1 MYAIKSLRRRTTRV
15 VLTVLGVALSIALT
29 VTMLSIG
36 EGLRTSTDDLVQS
49 TGVDLFI
56 VPKGS
61 DYLFFN
67 VDFIQGTNL
76 TQDIADDLGSDADTV
91 TPRFTPSRQLYV
103 RTADGNGDTRSLGA
117 QGNGVI
123 PDTLGDISGFSI
135 VEGKYFTQ
143 GNDPFRDDP
152 SFRAGIYD
160 PAFFANFTGEIV
172 INKALADEMGL
183 KTGDQLVLSSSQSF
197 MDSVILTVI
206 GVYVADFE
214 GTEFR
219 SFHLSLS
226 ELQYM
231 LQRFDDPVTE
241 ILVDLAEGVDTD
253 DTGER
258 LENDFEYSPRLTV
271 STDRDIYN
279 TLGNLF
285 DTFEG
290 FATLIALITI
300 VVAVLFISTVMI
312 ISVKERTREIGA
324 LRAIGFSRSSIFKQV
339 LIEGIIISLVGF
351 ALGLLMG
358 FFDVWALD
366 ELLRRTLTGIPEG
379 IHVTEIT
386 GVVIMEVTLVALII
400 GAVAGLLPAYWAT
413 RIDIAKTLRQE

>member
-1 MYAIKSLRRRTTRV
+1 
-15 VLTVLGVALSIALT
+15 VALSIALT
-29 VTMLSIG
+29 VTMFSIG

-67 VDFIQGTNL
+67 VDFLQGTNL
-76 TQDIADDLGSDADTV
+76 TQDISTDLGPDADTI
-91 TPRFTPSRQLYV
+91 TPRFMPSRQLYV
-103 RTADGNGDTRSLGA
+103 RSVDGNGDARSLGA

-123 PDTLGDISGFSI
+123 ADTLGDISGFTI
-135 VEGKYFTQ
+135 VDGKYFTQ
-143 GNDPFRDDP
+143 GNDPFRNDP
-152 SFRAGIYD
+152 SFKAGIYD
-160 PAFFANFTGEIV
+160 PAYFANFTGEIV
-172 INKALADEMGL
+172 INKALSDEMGF
-183 KTGDQLVLSSSQSF
+183 KAGDQLVLSSSQSF
-197 MDSVILTVI
+197 LEIVTLSVV

-241 ILVDLAEGVDTD
+241 ILVDLAGGVNADKAK
-253 DTGER
+253 ER
-258 LENDFEYSPRLTV
+258 LENDFDYSTRLTV

-279 TLGNLF
+279 TLGGLF

-290 FATLIALITI
+290 FAKLIALITI
-300 VVAVLFISTVMI
+300 VVALLFISTVMI

-324 LRAIGFSRSSIFKQV
+324 LRAIGFSRSSIFKEV
-339 LIEGIIISLVGF
+339 LMEGIIISLVGF
-351 ALGLLMG
+351 TLGLVMG
-358 FFDVWALD
+358 FLDVWVLD
-366 ELLRRTLTGIPEG
+366 EYLRRTITGIPEG

-386 GVVIMEVTLVALII
+386 GLVIMEVTLVALVI

-413 RIDIAKTLRQE
+413 RIDIARTLRQE

>member
-1 MYAIKSLRRRTTRV
+1 MYSLKSLRRRSKRV

-61 DYLFFN
+61 NYLFFN
-67 VDFIQGTNL
+67 VDFIQGTDL
-76 TQDIADDLGSDADTV
+76 TQEMADDLGERQDSTA
-91 TPRFTPSRQLYV
+91 PRYTPSRQLYI
-103 RTADGNGDTRSLGA
+103 RKMGGDEGATSLGA
-117 QGNGVI
+117 NANGVI

-135 VEGKYFTQ
+135 VEGDYFSV
-143 GNDPFRDDP
+143 GNDTFRN
-152 SFRAGIYD
+152 D
-160 PAFFANFTGEIV
+160 PAFIAGNYTPAAFANFTGEIV
-172 INKALADEMGL
+172 INRALAGEADL
-183 KTGDQLVLSSSQSF
+183 KVGDRLVLSTSRTF
-197 MDSVILTVI
+197 NDSVTLKVV

-214 GTEFR
+214 GTVFR
-219 SFHLSLS
+219 SFHLPLS

-231 LQRFDDPVTE
+231 LQRFDDPVSE
-241 ILVDLAEGVDTD
+241 ILVDLADGVDAD
-253 DTGER
+253 EVKVE
-258 LENDFEYSPRLTV
+258 LETSYGYSPRLTV

-279 TLGNLF
+279 TLGTIF
-285 DTFEG
+285 ETFEG

-300 VVAVLFISTVMI
+300 VVALLFIATVMI

-324 LRAIGFSRSSIFKQV
+324 LRAIGFSRSSIFKLV
-339 LIEGIIISLVGF
+339 LTEGFIISLVGF

-358 FFDVWALD
+358 LFDVWAVDKFLK
-366 ELLRRTLTGIPEG
+366 RTITGIPEG
-379 IHVTEIT
+379 MQVTQLT

-400 GAVAGLLPAYWAT
+400 GAIAGLLPAYWAT

>member
-1 MYAIKSLRRRTTRV
+1 MI
-15 VLTVLGVALSIALT
+15 GVALSIALT
-29 VTMLSIG
+29 VTMFSIS
-36 EGLRTSTDDLVQS
+36 EGLRNSTDELVSS

-67 VDFIQGTNL
+67 VDFIQGTDL
-76 TQDIADDLGSDADTV
+76 TQDIENDLGSDADTV
-91 TPRFTPSRQLYV
+91 TPRFTPSRQFYV
-103 RTADGNGDTRSLGA
+103 RTADGNGDARSLGA

-123 PDTLGDISGFSI
+123 PDTLGEISGFSI
-135 VEGKYFTQ
+135 VDGKYFTQ
-143 GNDPFRDDP
+143 VDDPFRDDP
-152 SFRAGIYD
+152 SFMAGIYD

-172 INKALADEMGL
+172 VNRALADEMGL
-183 KTGDQLVLSSSQSF
+183 KAGDQLVLSSSQSYI
-197 MDSVILTVI
+197 DNVTLSVA

-219 SFHLSLS
+219 SFHLRLS

-241 ILVDLAEGVDTD
+241 ILVDLANGVDAD
-253 DTGER
+253 KSRKVLD
-258 LENDFEYSPRLTV
+258 NNFVYSPRLTV

-279 TLGNLF
+279 TLGSLF

-290 FATLIALITI
+290 FAKLIALITI
-300 VVAVLFISTVMI
+300 VVALLFISTVMI

-358 FFDVWALD
+358 FLDVWALD
-366 ELLRRTLTGIPEG
+366 EFLRRTITGIPEG

-386 GVVIMEVTLVALII
+386 GVVIMEVTLVALVI

-413 RIDIAKTLRQE
+413 RVDIAKTLRQE

>member
-1 MYAIKSLRRRTTRV
+1 
-15 VLTVLGVALSIALT
+15 VALSIALT
-29 VTMLSIG
+29 VTMFSIG

-67 VDFIQGTNL
+67 VDFLQGTNL
-76 TQDIADDLGSDADTV
+76 TQDISTDLGPDADTT
-91 TPRFTPSRQLYV
+91 TPRFMPSRQLYV
-103 RTADGNGDTRSLGA
+103 RSVDGNGDARSLGA

-123 PDTLGDISGFSI
+123 ADTLGDISGFTI
-135 VEGKYFTQ
+135 VDGKYFTQ
-143 GNDPFRDDP
+143 GNDPFRNDP
-152 SFRAGIYD
+152 SFKAGIYD
-160 PAFFANFTGEIV
+160 PAYFANFTGEIV
-172 INKALADEMGL
+172 INKALSDEMGF

-197 MDSVILTVI
+197 LENVTLSVV

-241 ILVDLAEGVDTD
+241 ILVDLAKGVDADKTR
-253 DTGER
+253 ES
-258 LENDFEYSPRLTV
+258 LENDFDYSPRLTV

-279 TLGNLF
+279 TLGGLF

-290 FATLIALITI
+290 FAKLIALITI
-300 VVAVLFISTVMI
+300 VVALLFISTVMI

-324 LRAIGFSRSSIFKQV
+324 LRAIGFSRSSIFKEV
-339 LIEGIIISLVGF
+339 LTEGIIISLVGF
-351 ALGLLMG
+351 ALGLVMG
-358 FFDVWALD
+358 FLDVWVLD
-366 ELLRRTLTGIPEG
+366 EYLRRTITGIPEG

-386 GVVIMEVTLVALII
+386 GLVIMEVTLVALVI

-413 RIDIAKTLRQE
+413 RIDIARTLRQE

>member
-1 MYAIKSLRRRTTRV
+1 MF
-15 VLTVLGVALSIALT
+15 
-29 VTMLSIG
+29 SIG

-67 VDFIQGTNL
+67 VDFLQGTDL
-76 TQDIADDLGSDADTV
+76 TQDIANDLEPDADTV
-91 TPRFTPSRQLYV
+91 TPRFIPSRQLYV
-103 RTADGNGDTRSLGA
+103 RTADGNGDARSLGA

-123 PDTLGDISGFSI
+123 PDTLGDISGFTI
-135 VEGKYFTQ
+135 VDGKYFTL
-143 GNDPFRDDP
+143 GSDAFRDDP
-152 SFRAGIYD
+152 SFKAGIYD
-160 PAFFANFTGEIV
+160 PAFFSNFTGEIV
-172 INKALADEMGL
+172 INKALADEMGF
-183 KTGDQLVLSSSQSF
+183 KAGDQLVLSSSQSF
-197 MDSVILTVI
+197 LDSVTLSVVGI
-206 GVYVADFE
+206 YVADFE

-219 SFHLSLS
+219 SFHLPLS
-226 ELQYM
+226 ELQYL

-241 ILVDLAEGVDTD
+241 ILVDLAKGVDADET
-253 DTGER
+253 R
-258 LENDFEYSPRLTV
+258 KSLENDFDYSYRLTV

-279 TLGNLF
+279 TLGSLF

-290 FATLIALITI
+290 FAKLIALITI
-300 VVAVLFISTVMI
+300 VVALLFITTVMI

-324 LRAIGFSRSSIFKQV
+324 LRAIGFSRSSIFKEV
-339 LIEGIIISLVGF
+339 LMEGIIISLVGF

-366 ELLRRTLTGIPEG
+366 EFLRRTITGIPEG

-386 GVVIMEVTLVALII
+386 GLVIMEVTLVALVI

>member
-1 MYAIKSLRRRTTRV
+1 
-15 VLTVLGVALSIALT
+15 
-29 VTMLSIG
+29 MLSIG

-67 VDFIQGTNL
+67 VDFIQGTDL
-76 TQDIADDLGSDADTV
+76 TQDVANDLGPDADTV
-91 TPRFTPSRQLYV
+91 TPRFTPSRQFYV
-103 RTADGNGDTRSLGA
+103 RTADGNGDARSLGA

-123 PDTLGDISGFSI
+123 PDTLGEISGFSI
-135 VEGKYFTQ
+135 VDGKYFTR
-143 GNDPFRDDP
+143 GDDPFRDDP

-160 PAFFANFTGEIV
+160 PATFTNFTGEIV
-172 INKALADEMGL
+172 INRALADEMGL
-183 KTGDQLVLSSSQSF
+183 KAGDKLVLSSSQSF
-197 MDSVILTVI
+197 MDSVTLSVV

-258 LENDFEYSPRLTV
+258 LENDFDYSPRLTV

-279 TLGNLF
+279 TLGSLF

-358 FFDVWALD
+358 FIDVWALD
-366 ELLRRTLTGIPEG
+366 EFLRRTITGIPEG

-386 GVVIMEVTLVALII
+386 GVVIMEVTLVALVI

>member
-1 MYAIKSLRRRTTRV
+1 MF
-15 VLTVLGVALSIALT
+15 
-29 VTMLSIG
+29 SIG

-67 VDFIQGTNL
+67 VDFLQGTDL
-76 TQDIADDLGSDADTV
+76 TQDIATDLGSDADTV
-91 TPRFTPSRQLYV
+91 TPRFTPSRHLYL
-103 RTADGNGDTRSLGA
+103 RTADGNGDARSLGA

-123 PDTLGDISGFSI
+123 PDTLGDISGFTI
-135 VEGKYFTQ
+135 VDGRYFTQ
-143 GNDPFRDDP
+143 GNDSFRNDP
-152 SFRAGIYD
+152 SFGAGIYD

-172 INKALADEMGL
+172 VNRALADEMGL
-183 KTGDQLVLSSSQSF
+183 KAGDQLVLSSSQSF
-197 MDSVILTVI
+197 MDSVTLSVA

-219 SFHLSLS
+219 SFHLPLS

-241 ILVDLAEGVDTD
+241 ILVDLADGVDTD
-253 DTGER
+253 DTRER
-258 LENDFEYSPRLTV
+258 LENEFDYSPRLTV

-279 TLGNLF
+279 TLGTIF
-285 DTFEG
+285 ETFEG

-300 VVAVLFISTVMI
+300 VVALLFISTVMV

-324 LRAIGFSRSSIFKQV
+324 LRAIGFSRSSIFKEV
-339 LIEGIIISLVGF
+339 LMEGIIISLVGF
-351 ALGLLMG
+351 ALGLVMG
-358 FFDVWALD
+358 FIDVWALD
-366 ELLRRTLTGIPEG
+366 EFLRRTITGIPEG

-386 GVVIMEVTLVALII
+386 WLVIMEVTLVALVI

>member
-1 MYAIKSLRRRTTRV
+1 M
-15 VLTVLGVALSIALT
+15 
-29 VTMLSIG
+29 MSIG

-61 DYLFFN
+61 DYLFFS
-67 VDFIQGTNL
+67 VDFLQGTDL
-76 TQDIADDLGSDADTV
+76 TQEIATDLGSDGDTV
-91 TPRFTPSRQLYV
+91 TPRFKPSRQLYV
-103 RTADGNGDTRSLGA
+103 RTANGDGDLRSLGA

-123 PDTLGDISGFSI
+123 PDTLGDISGFSV
-135 VEGKYFTQ
+135 VEGTYFTR
-143 GNDPFRDDP
+143 GDDPFRDDP
-152 SFRAGIYD
+152 SFMAGIYD
-160 PAFFANFTGEIV
+160 PMFFANFTNEIV
-172 INKALADEMGL
+172 INKALSDEMGI
-183 KTGDQLVLSSSQSF
+183 KAGDKLVLSSSQSF
-197 MDSVILTVI
+197 LDNVTLSVV

-219 SFHLSLS
+219 SFHLPLS

-241 ILVDLAEGVDTD
+241 ILVDLAEGVDADETK
-253 DTGER
+253 ER
-258 LENDFEYSPRLTV
+258 LENDFEYSTRLTV

-279 TLGNLF
+279 TLGSLF

-290 FATLIALITI
+290 FARLIALITI
-300 VVAVLFISTVMI
+300 VVALLFISTVMI

-339 LIEGIIISLVGF
+339 LMEGIIISLVGF

-358 FFDVWALD
+358 LVDVWVLD
-366 ELLRRTLTGIPEG
+366 EFLRRTITGIPEG

-386 GVVIMEVTLVALII
+386 GLVIMEVTLVALAI